1 MDKTKLQT
9 DYEKSVNAYLTVFAK
24 KYELDIRDTYWIGEN
39 GFGTGVL
46 NWGDMYL
53 NFSDIKEDVDKNY
66 DCFIKWYWETVEAQ
80 TKDDKTPYINLF
92 SYNLG
97 LRYEMPTDQQKL
109 LRAGFKIIGKSKG
122 LEEVVYSKKMD
133 NRTTLN
139 VAYFKTN
146 LEKMLVYL
154 SQKENKIYLHHI
166 KNIEQLFQ
174 FQNQL
179 Q

>member
-1 MDKTKLQT
+1 MANKLQT
-9 DYEKSVNAYLTVFAK
+9 DYEKAVNAYLAVFAK

-46 NWGDMYL
+46 SWGDMYL

-80 TKDDKTPYINLF
+80 TKDDKTKYINLF

-109 LRAGFKIIGKSKG
+109 LMAGFKIIGKSKE

-133 NRTTLN
+133 IKTTLN
-139 VAYFKTN
+139 VYYLKN
-146 LEKMLVYL
+146 KMLVYL
-154 SQKENKIYLHHI
+154 SQKENKVYLQNI
-166 KNIEQLFQ
+166 NNIEQLFE

>member
-1 MDKTKLQT
+1 MTTTKLQT

-39 GFGTGVL
+39 GFGTGIL

-80 TKDDKTPYINLF
+80 TKDDDKKQYINLF

-109 LRAGFKIIGKSKG
+109 LTAGFKIGSSKG
-122 LEEVVYSKKMD
+122 LEEVVYSKKM
-133 NRTTLN
+133 NNKTTLN
-139 VAYFKTN
+139 VVYFKTN
-146 LEKMLVYL
+146 LKKMLVYL
-154 SQKENKIYLHHI
+154 TQKHNKVYLHNI
-166 KNIEQLFQ
+166 NNIEQLFQ